1 MGDEW
6 APGRFIDDEITVAFD
21 RKPLR
26 SKIPG
31 APASFTWKDT
41 LFRVVAV
48 LGTWSE
54 FERKGRM
61 ARNMAPAHL
70 RSAARSGSWGVGR
83 FYFRVG
89 VEGGRVFDVYYDR
102 APESAGDRAGHW
114 FLYRELIPLPKGAEP
129 TGSLIDPDVP

>member
-1 MGDEW
+1 MAEEW
-6 APGRFIDDEITVAFD
+6 APGQFIDREITVAFD
-21 RKPLR
+21 RPSMR

-31 APASFTWKDT
+31 APSSFVWNEGR
-41 LFRVVAV
+41 FRVETV
-48 LGTWSE
+48 LARWSE

-83 FYFRVG
+83 FYFRVR
-89 VEGGRVFDVYYDR
+89 VEGGRVFDLYYDR

-114 FLYRELIPLPKGAEP
+114 FLFREMVSLPKSAGP
-129 TGSLIDPDVP
+129 TGRLIEPDGR

>member
-6 APGRFIDDEITVAFD
+6 VPARFIDDEITVAFD
-21 RKPLR
+21 RTPVR

-31 APASFTWKDT
+31 PPSTFAWQGSS
-41 LFRVVAV
+41 FRVKAV
-48 LGTWSE
+48 LGSWSE

-83 FYFRVG
+83 YYFRVR
-89 VEGGRVFDVYYDR
+89 VEGDRVFDLYYDR
-102 APESAGDRAGHW
+102 APESSGDRAGHW
-114 FLYRELIPLPKGAEP
+114 FLYRELVPRPKGAEP
-129 TGSLIDPDVP
+129 MGKLIDPDER